1 MTTIIESILDRT
13 KSSII
18 EATNDAEFDI
28 DYKGIFTI
36 TKALWTAFGIYRAMG
51 IWNDSKSSLSGPAV
65 RLMCFNA
72 VLVALVTAYKL
83 TRREIAP
90 LFVLQCLGH
99 YSCFLVF
106 AALAGYGSHPRIKK
120 GKKVG
125 DRRIGLAIWTLH
137 ALYAVVLVVG
147 YQYAACEEGNVYPI
161 SFVMSDSLFLAS
173 YVMLLYV
180 KKRGF
185 DIDDLKDDEDEDED
199 SREDLELF
207 QAQVAAFFSQQRI
220 LVVWHLVEMLLGYV
234 FLNVFFEEAV
244 TCDESGDAW
253 VFNFKAGKLFLL
265 FHTYGVKQSLGV
277 ASTVFYK
284 SVKKLKKKR
293 RKEERKKKKKG
304 E

>member
-1 MTTIIESILDRT
+1 MTTIIESILDST

-18 EATNDAEFDI
+18 EAANDAEFDI

-199 SREDLELF
+199 FSSTNCCIL
-207 QAQVAAFFSQQRI
+207 QSQVAAFFSQQWRQVGI
-220 LVVWHLVEMLLGYV
+220 KMMFWREPGEYMLL
-234 FLNVFFEEAV
+234 FV
-244 TCDESGDAW
+244 TLIRHSC
-253 VFNFKAGKLFLL
+253 
-265 FHTYGVKQSLGV
+265 H
-277 ASTVFYK
+277 
-284 SVKKLKKKR
+284 
-293 RKEERKKKKKG
+293 
-304 E
+304 

>member
-18 EATNDAEFDI
+18 EAANDAEFDI

-99 YSCFLVF
+99 YSCFLVC

-161 SFVMSDSLFLAS
+161 SFVMSDSLFLVS

-199 SREDLELF
+199 FSSTSCCILQSAVEASVGIKMMFWREPGEY
-207 QAQVAAFFSQQRI
+207 
-220 LVVWHLVEMLLGYV
+220 MLLFVTLIRHSCHYYSPT
-234 FLNVFFEEAV
+234 FFV
-244 TCDESGDAW
+244 
-253 VFNFKAGKLFLL
+253 LL
-265 FHTYGVKQSLGV
+265 IHVSI
-277 ASTVFYK
+277 
-284 SVKKLKKKR
+284 
-293 RKEERKKKKKG
+293 
-304 E
+304 